1 MTTPDRMESLAAE
14 IATAMSQMEGDRQR
28 LRLSVSAFEA
38 QFGASRVD
46 AWLLTIEGCPSSRE
60 AARGHAAAAQAMTR
74 LLQGHPVA
82 ARLELFALP
91 WFRNLSGAAPGSD
104 MDDEFARA
112 SAVEILRRLARLAEI
127 EAGGHMP
134 APYLCEAGLSAYRPM
149 VAQLGLSWGRY
160 LDDAFRAAARIDPE
174 TFAESWLCLVLQLED
189 KELSVAVRDALKAT
203 CPDRLLN
210 NR

>member
-1 MTTPDRMESLAAE
+1 MTTPDRMESLAVE

-91 WFRNLSGAAPGSD
+91 WFRGQRGTAPGREED
-104 MDDEFARA
+104 GAFAQAAAAGLLNRLDHLA
-112 SAVEILRRLARLAEI
+112 MIETAGRLAPPFLA
-127 EAGGHMP
+127 P
-134 APYLCEAGLSAYRPM
+134 AAFAAYQPM
-149 VAQLGLSWGRY
+149 VDHLSLTWCRY
-160 LDDAFRAAARIDPE
+160 VEDAFRAAAHVDPDAFRE
-174 TFAESWLCLVLQLED
+174 GWFDIVLRMD
-189 KELSVAVRDALKAT
+189 HPPLSVAIRS
-203 CPDRLLN
+203 LL
-210 NR
+210 RSCAH